1 MELRKTKN
9 GQLQKLLEIVQAA
22 DDGRQTPALAGMV
35 ERKENEV
42 YLRNET
48 DETELTAE
56 SFRERLLG
64 TY

>member
-22 DDGRQTPALAGMV
+22 DDGRQTPALAGPV
-35 ERKENEV
+35 ERKEKEV

-56 SFRERLLG
+56 SFSKRLLG

>member
-22 DDGRQTPALAGMV
+22 DDGRQTSALAGAV

-56 SFRERLLG
+56 SFRKRLLG